1 MADFQMHLLF
11 VPFALGAGLGA
22 GLRAGICIG
31 IGIGAATWLGLFVGP
46 RSVQGRHFVAC
57 ADGLADGLGAGLGRM
72 DWGWQRWWWQQ

>member
-22 GLRAGICIG
+22 GLRAGIGIGIG

-57 ADGLADGLGAGLGRM
+57 ADGLADGLGAGLADGLAAPS
-72 DWGWQRWWWQQ
+72 